1 MSLGRDPASLKL
13 PASPSAMLDQFDQSE
28 IVIRDDASDTACSE
42 FLTRRDGSIYLYP
55 QWDRVFAVYGL
66 ETLRL
71 TAWRRDSPVGLLPL
85 VWQMSTLLGTR
96 LISLPW
102 FDSAGV
108 VANDE
113 PAANRLVMAA
123 REAAMRRRV
132 PTVELRQARPVDGWP
147 LGDTDKALLRLRL
160 TADPDE
166 LWHKLPSKVRN
177 QVRKGEK
184 SGLSVEVSHDAQSS
198 QRLVPEF
205 HRVYATNMR
214 DMGSPS
220 HSLRFLETVVD
231 SFPDKCRLAIV
242 RLNGNAVGGGLTLA
256 SGRALEIPWAS
267 SSRQFGSLCVNHV
280 MYWQLLRTACV
291 GRFEWFHFGR
301 STIDSGPYHFKKQW
315 GAEAVPLAW
324 HVWCQQAT
332 GGSPRHDRRLQLA
345 ARLWRRLPLSVAR
358 RLGPRVIRHLP

>member
-1 MSLGRDPASLKL
+1 MTLARDPVSLN
-13 PASPSAMLDQFDQSE
+13 SPSAASEMTDPLDLAE
-28 IVIRDDASDTACSE
+28 ISIREDATAEDCNE
-42 FLTRRDGSIYLYP
+42 FLMQRGDSIYLHP

-71 TAWRRDSPVGLLPL
+71 TAWRRDSLVGILPL
-85 VWQMSTLLGTR
+85 VWQKSTLLGTR

-102 FDSAGV
+102 FDTAGV

-123 REAAMRRRV
+123 REAAARRHV
-132 PTVELRQARPVDGWP
+132 PTVELRQSRPVDGWP
-147 LGDTDKALLRLRL
+147 VGDTDKALLRLRL
-160 TADPDE
+160 TTDPDE
-166 LWHKLPSKVRN
+166 LWHTLPSKVRN

-198 QRLVPEF
+198 RKLVPEF

-231 SFPDKCRLAIV
+231 SFPDKCRLAAV
-242 RLNGNAVGGGLTLA
+242 RLNGKTVGGGITLA

-267 SSRQFGSLCVNHV
+267 SLRQFGSLCVNHV
-280 MYWQLLRTACV
+280 MYWQLLRTACIA
-291 GRFEWFHFGR
+291 GFEWFHFGR
-301 STIDSGPYHFKKQW
+301 STIDSGPFHFKKQW
-315 GAEAVPLAW
+315 GADVVPLAW
-324 HVWCQQAT
+324 HVWRQQET
-332 GGSPRHDRRLQLA
+332 GGSPRHDQRLQLA
-345 ARLWRRLPLSVAR
+345 ARLWRRLPLAVAR
-358 RLGPRVIRHLP
+358 RLGPRLIRHLP